1 MKGIHN
7 STATKQ
13 IDSKDYLGHLA
24 FEIFLRRQPD
34 RETDALIVIMDEVI
48 RKNDQEF
55 WGAIDDMRNDTMMKE
70 HSDFLLSRLLVRL
83 STDERENFD
92 GALHIMPQW
101 KMNFPIT
108 VSYLHHLEV
117 PVAKLTYEYVT

>member
-92 GALHIMPQW
+92 VAFHIIPQ
-101 KMNFPIT
+101 
-108 VSYLHHLEV
+108 
-117 PVAKLTYEYVT
+117 

>member
-1 MKGIHN
+1 
-7 STATKQ
+7 
-13 IDSKDYLGHLA
+13 
-24 FEIFLRRQPD
+24 
-34 RETDALIVIMDEVI
+34 MDEVI
-48 RKNDQEF
+48 IQDDQDFRGVLDAVRSGTVIKEYSEF
-55 WGAIDDMRNDTMMKE
+55 LT
-70 HSDFLLSRLLVRL
+70 SRLLVRL

-101 KMNFPIT
+101 KMTFPIT

>member
-1 MKGIHN
+1 
-7 STATKQ
+7 
-13 IDSKDYLGHLA
+13 
-24 FEIFLRRQPD
+24 
-34 RETDALIVIMDEVI
+34 MDEVI
-48 RKNDQEF
+48 IQDDQDFRGVLDAVRSGTIIKEYSEF
-55 WGAIDDMRNDTMMKE
+55 LT
-70 HSDFLLSRLLVRL
+70 SRLLVRL